1 MAVYHV
7 YILASASGVLYTG
20 VTNYLERRVREHK
33 QKLVEGFTKKYDV
46 TRLVYF
52 EPHGQRKSAISRE
65 KQIKS
70 WRREKKLAL
79 IRSMNPKFRDL
90 SEDFPRGWGEGSLL
104 ALKGRLIPQC
114 CPGPSTTQPD
124 ALDFSAG
131 KKSGRSARD
140 DREERREERRRPN
153 SSLVLRARSRPYGRE

>member
-20 VTNYLERRVREHK
+20 ITNFLERRVREHK
-33 QKLVEGFTKKYDV
+33 QKLIDGFTKKYDV

-52 EPHGQRKSAISRE
+52 EPYDQPKSAIRRE

-90 SEDFPRGWGEGSLL
+90 SEDFPH
-104 ALKGRLIPQC
+104 
-114 CPGPSTTQPD
+114 
-124 ALDFSAG
+124 
-131 KKSGRSARD
+131 
-140 DREERREERRRPN
+140 
-153 SSLVLRARSRPYGRE
+153 